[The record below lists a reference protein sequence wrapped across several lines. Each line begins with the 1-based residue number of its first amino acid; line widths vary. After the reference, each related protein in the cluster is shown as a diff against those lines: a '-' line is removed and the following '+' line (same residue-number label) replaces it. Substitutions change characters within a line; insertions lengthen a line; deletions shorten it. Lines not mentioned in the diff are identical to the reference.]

1 MIRKIPLLIVGLLA
15 FMLSAAATFLYIAP
29 NHSQLPRQQVVSGK
43 ALIGG
48 PFTLINHKG
57 ETVTDKSFRGQYMLV
72 YFGYTFCPDVC
83 PAELAVI
90 TDALE
95 MLGEKA
101 ARVTPVFI
109 TVDPERDTVEQVAEY
124 VSNFHPRMV
133 GLTGSPDQIKAAAKA
148 YRVYYRKAKDE
159 SSSAAYMMDH
169 SSIIFLMGP
178 DGQYLSH
185 FAYGT
190 KPETMAA
197 KLAQLIR

>member
-1 MIRKIPLLIVGLLA
+1 MRKTTLIILPALA
-15 FMLSAAATFLYIAP
+15 FLLSAVATFLYIAP
-29 NHSQLPRQQVVSGK
+29 HQPRQVVEGE

-48 PFTLINHKG
+48 PFTLVNHKG

-90 TDALE
+90 SDALE
-95 MLGEKA
+95 ILGTKA

-109 TVDPERDTVEQVAEY
+109 TIDPQRDSVEQMAEY
-124 VSNFHPRMV
+124 VSNFDKRMV
-133 GLTGSPDQIKAAAKA
+133 GLTGTPEQIKAAAKA
-148 YRVYYRKAKDE
+148 YRVYFRKARDE
-159 SSSAAYMMDH
+159 SSSAAYVMDH

-178 DGQYLSH
+178 QGKYLAH

-190 KPETMAA
+190 KPEAMAA
-197 KLAQLIR
+197 KLAELIR